1 MLGLGQ
7 DIGIDLGTA
16 SVIVCVRGRG
26 IVLREP
32 SVVAMD
38 QDTRRILAIGTRA
51 RRMLGRTPGNITAIR
66 PLRQGVIADYE
77 ITEAMLKHFLS
88 KVCGRRSLFRPRVM
102 VCVPSGVTSVEK
114 RAVLE
119 AASQAGARNTYLIE
133 EPLAAALGAGLDI
146 SMPRGHM
153 VLDIGG
159 GTTDIAV
166 LSLRGVVLSDS
177 TRVGG
182 DYFDDA
188 LIRFMRRE
196 YGLMIG
202 ERTAEQIKIEI
213 GTVAPDGRSA
223 MLDVRGRDL
232 LTGLPRTIDLTAEDT
247 RQAMLEPM
255 TIIVERAKSILEKTP
270 PELAGDIVE
279 HGIVLTG
286 GGALIHGID
295 DLLREETGVP
305 IHIADDPIS
314 CVALG
319 TGLALEHFDT
329 YSHHFTAL
337 KR

>member
-1 MLGLGQ
+1 MGLGQ